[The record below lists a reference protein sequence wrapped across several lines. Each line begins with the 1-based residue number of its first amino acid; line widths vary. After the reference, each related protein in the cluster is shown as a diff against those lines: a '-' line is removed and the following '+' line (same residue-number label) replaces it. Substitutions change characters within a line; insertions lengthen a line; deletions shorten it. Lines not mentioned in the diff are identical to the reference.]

1 MGKAKENEEE
11 KLFAFRAVFGLGRDG
26 QIRTAAFVAVS
37 RRKVNQLNYK

>member
-26 QIRTAAFVAVS
+26 QIMWHFNLRVPSSGRV
-37 RRKVNQLNYK
+37 